1 MTPVSPG
8 PARTYVRRILEAYLR
23 LPDTPARARQQDHHL
38 AVQLHRRA
46 VPEAIIEAA
55 FLLATARRCSR
66 PPDAAP
72 LGPIRSL
79 HYFLPV
85 IDELLQHPPATDFL
99 SYLRETLRT
108 MIGHD
113 PVDDDSKKD
122 AFT

>member
-85 IDELLQHPPATDFL
+85 IEELLQHPPPDSYL
-99 SYLRETLRT
+99 SYLRETMPR
-108 MIGHD
+108 MIESDCLETG
-113 PVDDDSKKD
+113 SKND
-122 AFT
+122 VFT

>member
-1 MTPVSPG
+1 VTPVSPG

-85 IDELLQHPPATDFL
+85 IEEMLRHPPYADYL
-99 SYLRETLRT
+99 SYLRETASTTTASGPLDGGPKR
-108 MIGHD
+108 D
-113 PVDDDSKKD
+113 V
-122 AFT
+122 FT